1 MKTGVLK
8 FLRIQKLPRPL
19 SFGYRHEGIP
29 PHQFGQ
35 HRRIIRPTVLVI
47 IKIFRQYYGNVPQLG
62 RGRLSRAKYPHAKHI
77 DVLRELLLKS
87 SKLPARNSRDF
98 EIRLSGTQ
106 RAGTQKKADNPMHRK
121 ILNKPD

>member
-1 MKTGVLK
+1 M
-8 FLRIQKLPRPL
+8 FCD
-19 SFGYRHEGIP
+19 
-29 PHQFGQ
+29 
-35 HRRIIRPTVLVI
+35 IRL
-47 IKIFRQYYGNVPQLG
+47 YGNVTQLG
-62 RGRLSRAKYPHAKHI
+62 RRRLSRAIYPHAKHI

-106 RAGTQKKADNPMHRK
+106 RAGIQNQADNPMHRM